1 MICYVHMYGITGDV
15 IILSVWQMALILRQ
29 AWNLHISIYRT
40 NKMDGER
47 MRDKGEYEINE
58 AYVILFK
65 FSTYYYYY
73 Y

>member
-1 MICYVHMYGITGDV
+1 
-15 IILSVWQMALILRQ
+15 
-29 AWNLHISIYRT
+29 
-40 NKMDGER
+40 MDGER